1 MTKAEMVWIDVET
14 TGLEHDVDALL
25 EVGIV
30 LTDRWGNLVPRG
42 DGTWLINEP
51 ADKPFIDNFFRTASA
66 DNFVFKMHTQSGLWA
81 DWMKGE
87 GDSMA
92 ETEDDILQ
100 WLFGKVG
107 GPANAKKLPM
117 CGSSVGFDRNFT
129 KANMPTLEDWFHYRS
144 IDVSTIREIASL
156 VNPRVVES
164 APTQMLKHRPYLDLI
179 DSINLY
185 KHFLDEFFFITDEDA
200 PRAV

>member
-1 MTKAEMVWIDVET
+1 MVWVDVET
-14 TGLEHDVDALL
+14 TGLDESTEALL

-30 LTDRWGNLVPRG
+30 LTDRWGNLVNHG

-51 ADKPFIDNFFRTASA
+51 ADKPLIDNFIRTVSP
-66 DNFVFKMHTQSGLWA
+66 DNFVLKMHAASGLWA
-81 DWMKGE
+81 DWAKGE
-87 GDSMA
+87 GDTMA
-92 ETEDDILQ
+92 ETEDDILG

-107 GPANAKKLPM
+107 GPDNAAKMPM
-117 CGSSVGFDRNFT
+117 CGSSVGLDRNFLR
-129 KANMPTLEDWFHYRS
+129 ANMPALENWFHYRN
-144 IDVSTIREIASL
+144 IDVSGIREIASL

-164 APTQMLKHRPYLDLI
+164 APEQMGQHRPYLDLI

-185 KHFLDEFFFITDEDA
+185 KHFIEEFFFITDEDA